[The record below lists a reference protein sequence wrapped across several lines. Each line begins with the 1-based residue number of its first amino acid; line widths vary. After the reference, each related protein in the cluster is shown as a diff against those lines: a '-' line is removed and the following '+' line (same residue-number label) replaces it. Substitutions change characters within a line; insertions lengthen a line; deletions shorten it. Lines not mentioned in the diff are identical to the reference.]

1 MVKFSLQE
9 KGQQLWNKKSTDKCK
24 KIFDL
29 YEHEV
34 TNGRRSA
41 GPIECFAF
49 ATESRREC
57 YRLHAMVFLVFEIT
71 HRHRQVPRCR
81 IVFPF
86 FQNYDVTPEFQ
97 WLVFCLSH
105 FELRSLRAFAGT
117 SATS

>member
-29 YEHEV
+29 YEYEV

-71 HRHRQVPRCR
+71 HTHR
-81 IVFPF
+81 
-86 FQNYDVTPEFQ
+86 
-97 WLVFCLSH
+97 
-105 FELRSLRAFAGT
+105 
-117 SATS
+117 

>member
-1 MVKFSLQE
+1 MAIGHSLALAGPSLRYLDMVKFSLQE

-57 YRLHAMVFLVFEIT
+57 YRLHAMVFLRSFRNYRHT
-71 HRHRQVPRCR
+71 HTDRQTDRFRVAAVSYR
-81 IVFPF
+81 FSK
-86 FQNYDVTPEFQ
+86 
-97 WLVFCLSH
+97 L
-105 FELRSLRAFAGT
+105 
-117 SATS
+117 